1 MPGGHSGERLG
12 DKMESALTFKGFARK
27 VNVNLLRVGPS
38 MKPIYLL
45 LAAALT
51 LAACGG
57 NPFVEPPVVVPPDPT
72 DPTNPDA
79 PVTVDAKVAVD
90 LRSIIY
96 DPSGAGSLT
105 MDIDGVVGPTA
116 GVQFTRSNPAL
127 DIPGFETYTY
137 QNRLTQRSYIAQV
150 ATNSRGTLLA
160 SAVSDGGQF
169 NGHVGGGTFV
179 RLGVYSAPTGTFSYA
194 GTYAGIFAPGDA
206 SSDLPA
212 GLVANNPYRVQG
224 DTLINASFVKSKVE
238 GGVSNRWLLDDT
250 GARVDVNA
258 DGVVDAN
265 DQILVDITFPSMTIT
280 ANGQFLGDVQYSQ
293 APNPIEGPVIG
304 SVNGVFGGA
313 GATDVAGAISI
324 RPTNTSTEH
333 GVFNLPRC
341 GLAGESPLC
350 NPNPLP

>member
-1 MPGGHSGERLG
+1 
-12 DKMESALTFKGFARK
+12 
-27 VNVNLLRVGPS
+27 

-57 NPFVEPPVVVPPDPT
+57 NPFVDTPVEPT
-72 DPTNPDA
+72 DPDDPA
-79 PVTVDAKVAVD
+79 AAVTVDPSVAVN
-90 LRSIIY
+90 LRSITY

-105 MDIDGVVGPTA
+105 MNIDGVVGPTA
-116 GVQFTRSNPAL
+116 GVQFTRSNPAS
-127 DIPGFETYTY
+127 DIPGYETYTY

-160 SAVSDGGQF
+160 AAVSDGGQF
-169 NGHVGGGTFV
+169 NGHFGGGTFV

-194 GTYAGIFAPGDA
+194 GTYAGIFAPGPA
-206 SSDLPA
+206 SSDLPV
-212 GLVANNPYRVQG
+212 GLAANTPYRVQG
-224 DTLINASFVKSKVE
+224 DALINASFVNSKVE
-238 GGVSNRWLLDDT
+238 GGVVNRWLLDDA

-258 DGVVDAN
+258 DGVVDSD

-304 SVNGVFGGA
+304 SVNGVFGGI

-350 NPNPLP
+350 NPTPTP

>member
-1 MPGGHSGERLG
+1 
-12 DKMESALTFKGFARK
+12 
-27 VNVNLLRVGPS
+27 

-45 LAAALT
+45 FAAALT

-57 NPFVEPPVVVPPDPT
+57 NPFVDTPPVDPT
-72 DPTNPDA
+72 DPTDPGA
-79 PVTVDAKVAVD
+79 PVKVDDDVAVN
-90 LRSIIY
+90 LRSITY

-105 MDIDGVVGPTA
+105 MNIDGIVGPTA
-116 GVQFTRSNPAL
+116 GVQFTRSNPAS
-127 DIPGFETYTY
+127 DIPGYETYTY
-137 QNRLTQRSYIAQV
+137 QNRLTQRSFIAQV
-150 ATNSRGTLLA
+150 ATNSRSTLLA

-169 NGHVGGGTFV
+169 NGHFGGGTFV
-179 RLGVYSAPTGTFSYA
+179 RLGVYNAPTGTFSYA

-224 DTLINASFVKSKVE
+224 DALINASFVNNKVD

-258 DGVVDAN
+258 DGVVDDD
-265 DQILVDITFPSMTIT
+265 DQILVDIAFPEMTIT
-280 ANGQFLGDVQYSQ
+280 ANGQFLGDVQVSQ
-293 APNPIEGPVIG
+293 APAPVDGPVIG
-304 SVNGVFGGA
+304 KVNGVFGGA
-313 GATDVAGAISI
+313 GATDVAGAIAITPISG
-324 RPTNTSTEH
+324 TSEH